1 MSQTKRYRTR
11 SDIPVDDLDE
21 EREKALRTA
30 FDNTIYGDLIQH
42 CVAATFEVS
51 EPIQKDGVVVSSRLD
66 HERMFELVSSF
77 SGNKDDE
84 EREHFASA
92 TVKDVETGDKLSA
105 HVTEDRILISL
116 RDEDVSFES
125 FAAYVLY
132 LEQRLNV
139 ELSAVL
145 DE

>member
-1 MSQTKRYRTR
+1 MSQAKHFRTR
-11 SDIPVDDLDE
+11 SDIPVNDLGE
-21 EREKALRTA
+21 EREAALRTA
-30 FDNTIYGDLIQH
+30 FEKAVYGERIQH
-42 CVAATFEVS
+42 CVAATFELS
-51 EPIQKDGVVVSSRLD
+51 EPVKKDAVVVSSRLD
-66 HERMFELVSSF
+66 HDRMFEPVSSF
-77 SGNKDDE
+77 AGNKDNE

-105 HVTEDRILISL
+105 HVTEDRILVSL
-116 RDEDVSFES
+116 RDEGVSFES

-145 DE
+145 GE